1 MDQKKAP
8 EPSAARPEQ
17 ASHIFSQDKRK
28 RAVFIDLDG
37 TLWDRTEVPPSAWRA
52 IEKARANGHLIFVN
66 TGRRHVDI
74 PQFLWNAGF
83 DGYCLATGMQLF
95 KGRQCIRQSYMKPA
109 MVAQIV
115 DYLQSQGCGYG
126 LEGNDIGFD
135 DPKYAFRRKIFF
147 EKERRR
153 EPSVR
158 KPLSAME
165 PEMLDQVVKI
175 IFDSDRMFELENC
188 AAAIGFDVLQYK
200 NKYNPS
206 ANIGSFFRG
215 ELTDA
220 RHNKAR
226 AMDEILQAMHL
237 DRSDY
242 LVAAIGDSEN
252 DIPMMEAADLAVC
265 MGNGTSTTKQ
275 KADYVTAS
283 IHEDGLYHAFEW
295 LGLLDDKKMDS

>member
-1 MDQKKAP
+1 MESNTTPK
-8 EPSAARPEQ
+8 ARPNQME
-17 ASHIFSQDKRK
+17 KRHDAKRILEEPKK

-37 TLWDRTEVPPSAWRA
+37 TLWDRTEVPASAWRA
-52 IEKARANGHLIFVN
+52 IETARENGHLIFVN

-83 DGYCLATGMQLF
+83 DGYCLATGMQLY
-95 KGRQCIRQSYMKPA
+95 KGKQLIRSSYMDPA
-109 MVAQIV
+109 KVRAIV
-115 DYLQSQGCGYG
+115 EYLQSQDCGYG

-165 PEMLDQVVKI
+165 PEMLGHIVKI
-175 IFDSDRMFELENC
+175 IFDSDRIFELEKE
-188 AAAIGFDVLQYK
+188 AASMGMDVLQYK

-215 ELTDA
+215 ELTDD
-220 RHNKAR
+220 RHNKAL
-226 AMDEILQAMHL
+226 AMDEILQAMRL
-237 DRSDY
+237 KREDY
-242 LVAAIGDSEN
+242 VVAAIGDSEN
-252 DIPMMEAADLAVC
+252 DIPMMKAADLAVC
-265 MGNGTSTTKQ
+265 MGNGTASTKQ
-275 KADYVTAS
+275 AADFVSTS
-283 IHEDGLYHAFEW
+283 IHEDGLYNAFKW
-295 LGLLDDKKMDS
+295 LKLLDE